1 MSFQETGSFW
11 PAESGWQSI
20 QSENN
25 DSNWFY
31 VFDKKAWREV
41 KALEKLKNTRIF
53 IERSEKN
60 ITTENG
66 AIKVYEDT
74 IHPIW
79 FYILFLLCCT
89 YLWLEVKLL

>member
-11 PAESGWQSI
+11 PSEPGWQSF
-20 QSENN
+20 QFGNT

-31 VFDKKAWREV
+31 VFDEKAWPEV
-41 KALEKLKNTRIF
+41 KALEKLKNTQNF
-53 IERSEKN
+53 IEQSAKN
-60 ITTENG
+60 ITTGNG
-66 AIKVYEDT
+66 AVQVYKDT

-89 YLWLEVKLL
+89 YLWLEVKLY